1 MGLCMFC
8 SQDRDT
14 INSICTALFTDISQ
28 LLGHQSCLDAMNGF
42 AVKQAYIEIN
52 IGLFLAKKTLTRT
65 IIDVVLVPKRH
76 PVEPLISVVLVLF
89 GHHSCQ

>member
-1 MGLCMFC
+1 MSVERMMGLCMFC

-42 AVKQAYIEIN
+42 AVKQAYIGNKYRVIL
-52 IGLFLAKKTLTRT
+52 G
-65 IIDVVLVPKRH
+65 
-76 PVEPLISVVLVLF
+76 
-89 GHHSCQ
+89 